1 MCNQVNTVTVF
12 FHPLC
17 ILQWIFSQA
26 TIVREGWSIA
36 SGLSEGRQTS
46 LPALN
51 TFEHFFLCTAGPCP
65 ALQPDHPLLLV
76 DQTHSA
82 WSPHQHNQYKIPFKD
97 TALRIS
103 ICLGKKLDSKRNYQK
118 INLLNKWITH
128 FVLFLE
134 YFFFLFL
141 TFIRNPTV
149 LSDQEE
155 NGLYF

>member
-12 FHPLC
+12 SHPLC

-26 TIVREGWSIA
+26 TIAREGWSTA
-36 SGLSEGRQTS
+36 SWLSEGRQTS

-65 ALQPDHPLLLV
+65 VLQPDHPLLLV

-82 WSPHQHNQYKIPFKD
+82 WSPHRHNQDKIPFKD

-103 ICLGKKLDSKRNYQK
+103 ICLGKKLGKQEK
-118 INLLNKWITH
+118 LLKN
-128 FVLFLE
+128 
-134 YFFFLFL
+134 
-141 TFIRNPTV
+141 
-149 LSDQEE
+149 
-155 NGLYF
+155 